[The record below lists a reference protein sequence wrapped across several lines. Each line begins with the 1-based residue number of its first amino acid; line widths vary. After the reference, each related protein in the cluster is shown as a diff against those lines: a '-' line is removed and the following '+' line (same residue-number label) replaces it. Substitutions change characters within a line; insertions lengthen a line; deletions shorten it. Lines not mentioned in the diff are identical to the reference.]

1 MGYNNSQFNNK
12 ELTKIPVSLRL
23 ATFLV
28 INPIKKDS
36 KVIQE
41 ENFIKYNTSMSQDL
55 RNIAIIAHVDHG
67 KTTLVDQILK
77 QSGTFRENQQVEDRV
92 MDSGDLEKERGITI
106 SSKNTAVNWKGTK
119 INIVDTPGHADFG
132 GEVERILKMVN
143 GVILLVDA
151 AEGPLP
157 QTKFVLRKS
166 LSLGYQPIVVIN
178 KIDRKDAR
186 PNAVLDEIFDLFV
199 MLDATNEQLD
209 FPVLYAIAKEGI
221 AKEELEE
228 EGTDLSP
235 LMDKIVAHVP
245 GPEQDTE
252 SKFKMLVSSIDWNDY
267 VGRIAVGR
275 VEQGTIKI
283 NQEVALMD
291 GKGKVKEK
299 ARATKL
305 FTFEGL
311 KREPVEKAQAGDII
325 ALAGYEE
332 VNIGDT
338 LTDTADMTPLEYVD
352 LDQPTIAM
360 YFRVNNSPFA
370 GKEGDYVTSNQLKDR
385 LYRETRTNVAMRV
398 EPTDSPDI
406 YKVSG
411 RGELQMAILIE
422 TMRRE
427 GYEFSVSRPEV
438 LFKDVDGITHEPV
451 EEVVVDVNTDY
462 SNRVI
467 DNLQKRK
474 GIMTS
479 MSQEG
484 ENNRIVFRVPSRG
497 LIGFRGEMLT
507 ETRGTGIMHQQ
518 FDAYEPYAGE
528 IPGRNRGAL
537 IALEQ
542 GDVTGYALEG
552 VQDRGE
558 FFVKPG
564 DPVYMGQVVGVNKR
578 SDDMVV
584 NVVKKKNLTNHRA
597 TQTADSVKLN
607 QAKDLSLEQCI
618 EFIDNDELLEVTPK
632 ALRIRKTY
640 LDHNDRKRA
649 EKQKAGA
656 QN

>member
-1 MGYNNSQFNNK
+1 
-12 ELTKIPVSLRL
+12 
-23 ATFLV
+23 
-28 INPIKKDS
+28 
-36 KVIQE
+36 
-41 ENFIKYNTSMSQDL
+41 MSQDL

-77 QSGTFRENQQVEDRV
+77 QSGTFRENQEVEDRV

-166 LSLGYQPIVVIN
+166 LSLGYKPIVLIN

-186 PNAVLDEIFDLFV
+186 PDAVLDEIFDLFV
-199 MLDATNEQLD
+199 MLDATNDQLD
-209 FPVLYAIAKEGI
+209 FPVLYAVARDGI
-221 AKEELEE
+221 AKLELEE
-228 EGTDLSP
+228 ESDSLAP
-235 LMDKIVAHVP
+235 LMDTIVEHVP
-245 GPEQDTE
+245 SPAQPVDET
-252 SKFKMLVSSIDWNDY
+252 FKMLVSSIDWNDY

-275 VEQGTIKI
+275 VEQGTIKL
-283 NQEVALMD
+283 NQEVALVS
-291 GKGKVKEK
+291 GKGDQKMKG
-299 ARATKL
+299 RATKL
-305 FTFEGL
+305 FTFNGL
-311 KREPVEKAQAGDII
+311 NREPVEEAFAGDIV
-325 ALAGYEE
+325 ALAGYDS

-338 LTDTADMTPLEYVD
+338 LTAASDPTPLEYVD
-352 LDQPTIAM
+352 LDKPTIAM

-370 GKEGDYVTSNQLKDR
+370 GLEGKYVTSNQIKDR
-385 LYRETRTNVAMRV
+385 LEREVRTNVAMRV
-398 EPTDSPDI
+398 EATDSPDVF
-406 YKVSG
+406 KVSG

-427 GYEFSVSRPEV
+427 GFEFSVSRPEV
-438 LFKDVDGITHEPV
+438 LMQEIDGVIHEPV
-451 EEVVVDVNTDY
+451 EEVVVDVHTDY

-467 DNLQKRK
+467 DNLQQRK
-474 GIMTS
+474 GIMQG

-484 ENNRIVFRVPSRG
+484 ENNRIEFRVPSRG

-537 IALEQ
+537 IALEK

-552 VQDRGE
+552 IQDRGN
-558 FFVKPG
+558 FFVEPG
-564 DPVYMGQVVGVNKR
+564 DKAYMGMVIGLNNR
-578 SDDMVV
+578 TDDMVV

-597 TQTADSVKLN
+597 TQTADSVKIS
-607 QAKDLSLEQCI
+607 QAKKMSLEECI
-618 EFIDNDELLEVTPK
+618 EFIANDELLEVTPES
-632 ALRIRKTY
+632 LRIRKKY
-640 LDHNDRKRA
+640 LDHNERKRE
-649 EKQKAGA
+649 EKKKAGV
-656 QN
+656 

>member
-1 MGYNNSQFNNK
+1 M
-12 ELTKIPVSLRL
+12 
-23 ATFLV
+23 
-28 INPIKKDS
+28 
-36 KVIQE
+36 E
-41 ENFIKYNTSMSQDL
+41 ESGSANFISIRIMSQDL

-77 QSGTFRENQQVEDRV
+77 QSGTFRENQEVEDRV
-92 MDSGDLEKERGITI
+92 MDSGDLERERGITI

-166 LSLGYQPIVVIN
+166 LSLGYKPIVLIN

-186 PNAVLDEIFDLFV
+186 PDAVLDEIFDLFV
-199 MLDATNEQLD
+199 MLDANNDQLD
-209 FPVLYAIAKEGI
+209 FPVLYAVARDGI
-221 AKEELEE
+221 AKLELEE
-228 EGTDLSP
+228 ESDSLAP
-235 LMDKIVAHVP
+235 LMDTIVEHVP
-245 GPEQDTE
+245 SPAQPVDET
-252 SKFKMLVSSIDWNDY
+252 FKMLVSSIDWNDY

-275 VEQGTIKI
+275 VEQGTIKL
-283 NQEVALMD
+283 NQEVALVS
-291 GKGKVKEK
+291 GKGDQKMKG
-299 ARATKL
+299 RATKL
-305 FTFEGL
+305 FTFNGL
-311 KREPVEKAQAGDII
+311 NREPVEEAYAGDIV
-325 ALAGYEE
+325 ALAGYDS

-338 LTDTADMTPLEYVD
+338 LTAASDPTPLEYVD
-352 LDQPTIAM
+352 LDKPTIAM

-370 GKEGDYVTSNQLKDR
+370 GLEGKYVTSNQIKDR
-385 LYRETRTNVAMRV
+385 LEREVRTNVAMRV
-398 EPTDSPDI
+398 EATDSPDVF
-406 YKVSG
+406 KVSG

-422 TMRRE
+422 TIRRE
-427 GYEFSVSRPEV
+427 GFEFSVSRPEV
-438 LFKDVDGITHEPV
+438 LMQEIDGVIHEPV
-451 EEVVVDVNTDY
+451 EEVVVDVHTDY

-467 DNLQKRK
+467 DNLQQRK
-474 GIMTS
+474 GIMQG

-484 ENNRIVFRVPSRG
+484 ENNRIEFRVPSRG

-537 IALEQ
+537 IALEK

-552 VQDRGE
+552 IQDRGN
-558 FFVKPG
+558 FFVEPG
-564 DPVYMGQVVGVNKR
+564 DKAYMGMVVGLNNR
-578 SDDMVV
+578 TDDMVV

-597 TQTADSVKLN
+597 TQTADSVKIS
-607 QAKDLSLEQCI
+607 QAKKMSLEECI
-618 EFIDNDELLEVTPK
+618 EFIANDELLEVTPES
-632 ALRIRKTY
+632 LRIRKKY
-640 LDHNDRKRA
+640 LDHNERKRE
-649 EKQKAGA
+649 EKKKAGV
-656 QN
+656 

>member
-1 MGYNNSQFNNK
+1 M
-12 ELTKIPVSLRL
+12 
-23 ATFLV
+23 
-28 INPIKKDS
+28 
-36 KVIQE
+36 
-41 ENFIKYNTSMSQDL
+41 FILNTPMSQDL

-77 QSGTFRENQQVEDRV
+77 QSGTFRENQAVEERV
-92 MDSGDLEKERGITI
+92 MDSGDLERERGITI
-106 SSKNTAVNWKGTK
+106 SSKNTAVNWNGTK

-166 LSLGYQPIVVIN
+166 LSLGYKPIVLIN

-186 PNAVLDEIFDLFV
+186 PDAVLDEIFDLFV

-209 FPVLYAIAKEGI
+209 FPVLYAVARDGI
-221 AKEELEE
+221 AKTDLED
-228 EGTDLSP
+228 EGTSLAP
-235 LMDKIVAHVP
+235 LMDIILEHVP
-245 GPEQDTE
+245 PPAQPVEET
-252 SKFKMLVSSIDWNDY
+252 FKMLVSSIDWNDY

-275 VEQGTIKI
+275 IEQGTVKL
-283 NQEVALMD
+283 NQEVALIS
-291 GKGKVKEK
+291 GKGEQKMKG
-299 ARATKL
+299 RATKL
-305 FTFEGL
+305 FSFNGL
-311 KREPVEKAQAGDII
+311 QREPIEEGFAGDIV
-325 ALAGYEE
+325 ALAGYDS

-338 LTDTADMTPLEYVD
+338 LTAASDPTPLEYVD
-352 LDQPTIAM
+352 LDKPTIAM

-370 GKEGDYVTSNQLKDR
+370 GLEGKYVTSNQIKDR
-385 LYRETRTNVAMRV
+385 LEKEVRTNVAMRV
-398 EPTDSPDI
+398 DPTDSPDAF
-406 YKVSG
+406 KVSG

-438 LFKDVDGITHEPV
+438 LMQDIDGVIYEPV
-451 EEVVVDVNTDY
+451 EEVVVDVHTDY

-467 DNLQKRK
+467 DNLQQRK
-474 GIMTS
+474 GIMQG

-484 ENNRIVFRVPSRG
+484 ENNRIEFRVPSRG

-518 FDAYEPYAGE
+518 FDEYEPFAGE

-537 IALEQ
+537 IGLEK

-552 VQDRGE
+552 IQDRGQ
-558 FFVKPG
+558 FFVEPG
-564 DPVYMGQVVGVNKR
+564 DPVYMGMVVGLNNR
-578 SDDMVV
+578 TDDMVV

-597 TQTADSVKLN
+597 SQTADAIRIS
-607 QAKDLSLEQCI
+607 QAKKMSLEECI
-618 EFIDNDELLEVTPK
+618 EFIGNDELLEVTPES
-632 ALRIRKTY
+632 LRIRKKF
-640 LDHNDRKRA
+640 LDHNERKRE
-649 EKQKAGA
+649 EKKKAGV
-656 QN
+656 

>member
-1 MGYNNSQFNNK
+1 MHRKITFIYLYGFDQNSRIFKACNFSRNNWSKGFIRYTRREFHFK
-12 ELTKIPVSLRL
+12 YTKL
-23 ATFLV
+23 
-28 INPIKKDS
+28 
-36 KVIQE
+36 
-41 ENFIKYNTSMSQDL
+41 MSQDL

-106 SSKNTAVNWKGTK
+106 SSKNTAVQWKGTK

-166 LSLGYQPIVVIN
+166 LSLGYRPIVVIN

-186 PNAVLDEIFDLFV
+186 PDAVLDEIFDLFV

-209 FPVLYAIAKEGI
+209 FPVLYAVAVNGI
-221 AKEELEE
+221 AKTNLEDE
-228 EGTDLSP
+228 SDNLEP
-235 LMDKIVAHVP
+235 LLDKIVEHVP
-245 GPEQDTE
+245 APEQKTE
-252 SKFKMLVSSIDWNDY
+252 EKFKMLVSSIDWNDY

-283 NQEVALMD
+283 GQEVALMN
-291 GKGKVKEK
+291 GKGEVKEK

-305 FTFEGL
+305 YTFSGL
-311 KREPVEKAQAGDII
+311 QREPVENAVAGDII

-332 VNIGDT
+332 VNVGDT
-338 LTDTADMTPLEYVD
+338 LTDTADMNPLEYVD
-352 LDQPTIAM
+352 MDKPTIAM

-370 GKEGDYVTSNQLKDR
+370 GKEGTYVTSNQLKDR
-385 LYRETRTNVAMRV
+385 LNKEVRTNVAMRV
-398 EPTDSPDI
+398 EPTESPDI

-427 GYEFSVSRPEV
+427 GFEFSVSRPEV
-438 LFKDVDGITHEPV
+438 LFKEVDGVTHEPV
-451 EEVVVDVNTDY
+451 EEVVVDVQTDY

-484 ENNRIVFRVPSRG
+484 ENNRIQFRVPSRG

-518 FDAYEPYAGE
+518 FDGYEPYAGE
-528 IPGRNRGAL
+528 IPGRTRGAL

-558 FFVKPG
+558 FFVEPG

-578 SDDMVV
+578 GDDMVV

-597 TQTADSVKLN
+597 TQTSDSVKIS
-607 QAKDLSLEQCI
+607 QAKKLSLEQCI
-618 EFIDNDELLEVTPK
+618 EFIDNDELLEVTPQ

-640 LDHNDRKRA
+640 LDHNDRKRE
-649 EKQKAGA
+649 EKKKAGV
-656 QN
+656 

>member
-1 MGYNNSQFNNK
+1 MNIS
-12 ELTKIPVSLRL
+12 I
-23 ATFLV
+23 
-28 INPIKKDS
+28 
-36 KVIQE
+36 
-41 ENFIKYNTSMSQDL
+41 

-77 QSGTFRENQQVEDRV
+77 QSGTFRENQTVEDRV

-106 SSKNTAVNWKGTK
+106 SSKNTAVNWKDTK

-166 LSLGYQPIVVIN
+166 LSLGYKPIVVIN

-186 PNAVLDEIFDLFV
+186 PDAVLNEIFDLFV

-221 AKEELEE
+221 AKENLED

-235 LMDKIVAHVP
+235 LMDTIVDHVP
-245 GPEQDTE
+245 EPDRNIEE
-252 SKFKMLVSSIDWNDY
+252 PFKMLVSSIDWNDY

-275 VEQGTIKI
+275 VEQGSIKV
-283 NQEVALMD
+283 NKEVALLD
-291 GKGKVKEK
+291 SQGDLKEK

-305 FTFEGL
+305 FTFSGL
-311 KREPVEKAQAGDII
+311 QREPVEQAEAGDII
-325 ALAGYEE
+325 ALAGYED

-338 LTDTADMTPLEYVD
+338 LTDTADMTPMVYMD

-370 GKEGDYVTSNQLKDR
+370 GLEGDYVTSNQLKDR
-385 LYRETRTNVAMRV
+385 LYREVRTNVAMRV
-398 EPTDSPDI
+398 EQTESPDI

-438 LFKDVDGITHEPV
+438 LFRENDGITYEPF
-451 EEVVVDVNTDY
+451 EEVVIDVHQDY

-467 DNLQKRK
+467 DNIQQRK

-518 FDAYEPYAGE
+518 FDGYEPFAGE
-528 IPGRNRGAL
+528 IPGRTRGAL
-537 IALEQ
+537 IALEK
-542 GDVTGYALEG
+542 GDVTSYALEG
-552 VQDRGE
+552 IQDRGQ

-564 DPVYMGQVVGVNKR
+564 DKVYAGQVVGVNNR
-578 SDDMVV
+578 SDDMIV
-584 NVVKKKNLTNHRA
+584 NVAKKKNLTNHRA
-597 TQTADSVKLN
+597 TQTADAVKLN
-607 QAKDLSLEQCI
+607 QAKDMSLEQCI
-618 EFIDNDELLEVTPK
+618 EFIDNDELMEVTPVS
-632 ALRIRKTY
+632 LRIRKTY
-640 LDHNDRKRA
+640 LDHNERKRQEKKKA
-649 EKQKAGA
+649 EA
-656 QN
+656 